1 MSKPGLIGTAISQPI
16 TVAVGTLLA
25 VFAGI
30 LAVTIVPIRMTPEVS
45 SVVVSVTTN
54 WESASAEEVESD
66 IVEEQEKVLGEVT
79 GLLSLTSTSA
89 NGQGSIRLEFE
100 TGTDIEKANADVLQ
114 KLDEVPGYPNGV
126 LQPKVEPVDIESVD
140 YIAWIGLSSSD
151 PNFPAETLHDLM
163 ERRIRPRFERIK
175 GISQV
180 GVRGSVQSELH
191 IIVDPVAMAQRGIT
205 YAFLRQSITNANA
218 NFSAGKLADGKRD
231 IRVRATGRFQSPDDI
246 ESMVIRKGENGS
258 IFLRDIATVKSSY
271 KEPTS
276 WVRARGIQMPFFNF
290 QLQRGANLLETMEL
304 LREEVRKLNA
314 PDGLLAQEARDLG
327 LIGTRPDLRFHH
339 IRRRRH
345 LARSQQP
352 HRGWHSSH
360 PYPALLPPLASHRR
374 HHRPRHSSLGDCR
387 LGRSRRAGALDQYY
401 FPRRARLRRWH
412 GRRQCHCRHRKY
424 ISSSRIWKET
434 RQGRS
439 RWHQGSGRSSA
450 RLHPHHA
457 HCFRTHPND
466 PGNSR
471 TTFPGHC
478 PRHHGLGGTLD
489 DCFAHT

>member
-246 ESMVIRKGENGS
+246 ESMVIRKEENGA

-290 QLQRGANLLETMEL
+290 QLQRGANLLETM
-304 LREEVRKLNA
+304 
-314 PDGLLAQEARDLG
+314 
-327 LIGTRPDLRFHH
+327 
-339 IRRRRH
+339 
-345 LARSQQP
+345 
-352 HRGWHSSH
+352 
-360 PYPALLPPLASHRR
+360 
-374 HHRPRHSSLGDCR
+374 
-387 LGRSRRAGALDQYY
+387 
-401 FPRRARLRRWH
+401 
-412 GRRQCHCRHRKY
+412 
-424 ISSSRIWKET
+424 
-434 RQGRS
+434 
-439 RWHQGSGRSSA
+439 
-450 RLHPHHA
+450 
-457 HCFRTHPND
+457 
-466 PGNSR
+466 
-471 TTFPGHC
+471 
-478 PRHHGLGGTLD
+478 
-489 DCFAHT
+489 

>member
-66 IVEEQEKVLGEVT
+66 IIEEQEKVLGEVT

-100 TGTDIEKANADVLQ
+100 TGTDIEKANAAVLQ

-205 YAFLRQSITNANA
+205 YASLRQSITNANA

-246 ESMVIRKGENGS
+246 ERMVIRKGENGS
-258 IFLRDIATVKSSY
+258 IFLRDIATVKS
-271 KEPTS
+271 P
-276 WVRARGIQMPFFNF
+276 
-290 QLQRGANLLETMEL
+290 
-304 LREEVRKLNA
+304 
-314 PDGLLAQEARDLG
+314 
-327 LIGTRPDLRFHH
+327 
-339 IRRRRH
+339 
-345 LARSQQP
+345 
-352 HRGWHSSH
+352 
-360 PYPALLPPLASHRR
+360 SHR
-374 HHRPRHSSLGDCR
+374 LDLNMGIR
-387 LGRSRRAGALDQYY
+387 LLD
-401 FPRRARLRRWH
+401 
-412 GRRQCHCRHRKY
+412 
-424 ISSSRIWKET
+424 S
-434 RQGRS
+434 
-439 RWHQGSGRSSA
+439 
-450 RLHPHHA
+450 
-457 HCFRTHPND
+457 
-466 PGNSR
+466 
-471 TTFPGHC
+471 
-478 PRHHGLGGTLD
+478 
-489 DCFAHT
+489 